1 MLIAAPLDRLDEN
14 VAAMREAM
22 REASLGTL
30 AGFELGTDVKIV
42 RYPDRY
48 SDPRGEK
55 MWWRVM
61 KLIGEEGREP
71 WRDRVR
77 SG

>member
-1 MLIAAPLDRLDEN
+1 MILAPLDRLDDD

-22 REASLGTL
+22 RGASISVL

-48 SDPRGEK
+48 SDPRGKE
-55 MWWRVM
+55 MWQRIM
-61 KLIGEEGREP
+61 RLLREEEVGGSEASVTR
-71 WRDRVR
+71 
-77 SG
+77 G